1 MPRTKKVRTRAQRLT
16 LDQQMMGPQ
25 PIFDVGQT
33 PKYDTREYR
42 LELQKGLQWFS
53 YFFGSKENK
62 EYHLKYAATVLG
74 YNKKKIQALK
84 ALPDW
89 KLNLGLGSSIRMW
102 AVGWEYPEDLH
113 ERFKTRIEEKLVL
126 GKQILK
132 EKASKPKKVV
142 ISPAERLKR
151 KFYETVYEDWDILVV
166 DKWMDGEFDIKFPV
180 FDLYRSHNL
189 KGAAINMLR
198 EIVQFEYDV
207 VYDAYNK
214 KCAQAVEA
222 YSHIKKSDQ
231 KKMLKTMDNI
241 FAELQRL
248 TMSASATRKPRAM
261 KRKTSDKQ
269 VENLKYL
276 KDSQEAQ
283 LTSINPVLI
292 PDKEVL
298 YVYNVK
304 QRNLFVYKADEG
316 KGFEVRGST
325 LYNWTADESKVLKL
339 RKPDDILPLI
349 ISQTVKQNDKT
360 IKSLSTKVSVP
371 TGRIN
376 KDCILL
382 KCL

>member
-1 MPRTKKVRTRAQRLT
+1 MLGKHQNTIQENIVQN
-16 LDQQMMGPQ
+16 
-25 PIFDVGQT
+25 F
-33 PKYDTREYR
+33 
-42 LELQKGLQWFS
+42 KGLQWFS

-113 ERFKTRIEEKLVL
+113 ERFKTRIEEKLEL

-207 VYDAYNK
+207 VYDAYNN
-214 KCAQAVEA
+214 CLL
-222 YSHIKKSDQ
+222 YTSPS
-231 KKMLKTMDNI
+231 
-241 FAELQRL
+241 
-248 TMSASATRKPRAM
+248 PR
-261 KRKTSDKQ
+261 D
-269 VENLKYL
+269 
-276 KDSQEAQ
+276 
-283 LTSINPVLI
+283 
-292 PDKEVL
+292 
-298 YVYNVK
+298 
-304 QRNLFVYKADEG
+304 
-316 KGFEVRGST
+316 
-325 LYNWTADESKVLKL
+325 
-339 RKPDDILPLI
+339 
-349 ISQTVKQNDKT
+349 
-360 IKSLSTKVSVP
+360 
-371 TGRIN
+371 
-376 KDCILL
+376 
-382 KCL
+382 

>member
-113 ERFKTRIEEKLVL
+113 ERFKTRIEEKLEL

-214 KCAQAVEA
+214 KCEQAVEA
-222 YSHIKKSDQ
+222 YSHIKRSDQ